1 MEPKYAG
8 DTVSKRFYFYDED
21 DALIDPDDI
30 TGILYTPAGAATLYF
45 TLTDFA
51 KETTGT
57 YTLTFNVPAV
67 AAVGEWRLI
76 IVPTRT
82 TGTIQETEAFVF
94 EVASTTQPYGSLERV
109 KRLCNL
115 ATTTANDQDL
125 NDQLIDA
132 DRLINSRLEAHSV
145 TVPLTVVP
153 GILHTA
159 AEYMAAGSY
168 LQNTSPD
175 EKPHPYLEKGEKL
188 LTEYITTEYITGE
201 YTSTASPFFIG
212 TDTS

>member
-8 DTVSKRFYFYDED
+8 DTVSKKFYFYDEL

-30 TGILYTPAGAATLYF
+30 TGTLFTPLSIAALYF
-45 TLTDFA
+45 TLASFT
-51 KETTGT
+51 KVTTGV
-57 YTLTFNVPAV
+57 YTLTFNVPTGAV
-67 AAVGEWRLI
+67 VGTWRLV

-82 TGTIQETEAFVF
+82 TGTLQETEAYVF
-94 EVASTTQPYGSLERV
+94 EVSSTQQPYGNLERV
-109 KRLCNL
+109 KRLCGL
-115 ATTTANDQDL
+115 AGTTANDQDL
-125 NDQLIDA
+125 NDALIDS
-132 DRLINSRLEAHSV
+132 DRLINMRLQAHNV

-175 EKPHPYLEKGEKL
+175 EKPHPHTAKGEKAFSDY
-188 LTEYITTEYITGE
+188 LTENYAALSITGQ
-201 YTSTASPFFIG
+201 ST
-212 TDTS
+212 

>member
-8 DTVSKRFYFYDED
+8 DTVSKKFYFYDEL
-21 DALIDPDDI
+21 DALIDPDTIPGTLKDPTNTTI
-30 TGILYTPAGAATLYF
+30 DTYTLSDFVKVTTGI
-45 TLTDFA
+45 
-51 KETTGT
+51 
-57 YTLTFNVPAV
+57 YTLTFNVPAA
-67 AAVGEWRLI
+67 AAVGEWRLV

-82 TGTIQETEAFVF
+82 TGTIQETEAYVF

-109 KRLCNL
+109 KRLCGL
-115 ATTTANDQDL
+115 AGTTANDQDL
-125 NDQLIDA
+125 NDALIDA

-153 GILHTA
+153 GILHTV

-175 EKPHPYLEKGEKL
+175 EKPHPYIEKGAKL
-188 LTEYITTEYITGE
+188 LAEYIIQIYASLPIVIGE
-201 YTSTASPFFIG
+201 DDS
-212 TDTS
+212 

>member
-8 DTVSKRFYFYDED
+8 DTVSKKFYFYNELN
-21 DALIDPDDI
+21 ALIDPDDI
-30 TGILYTPAGAATLYF
+30 TGTLFNPSATPALYF
-45 TLTDFA
+45 TLSNFV
-51 KETTGT
+51 KVTTGS
-57 YTLTFNVPAV
+57 YTLTFNVPA
-67 AAVGEWRLI
+67 AASAGEWRLV

-82 TGTIQETEAFVF
+82 TGTIKETEAYVF
-94 EVASTTQPYGSLERV
+94 EVASLTQPYGSLERV

-115 ATTTANDQDL
+115 AATTANDQDL
-125 NDQLIDA
+125 NDALIDA
-132 DRLINSRLEAHSV
+132 DRLINSRLEANSV

-153 GILHTA
+153 GTLHTV
-159 AEYMAAGSY
+159 AEYLAAGSY

-188 LTEYITTEYITGE
+188 LTECIQVK
-201 YTSTASPFFIG
+201 YTSTASPFYIG